1 MLSPSVPTDDMDV
14 SLPSNL
20 PAGSEDDADNSSESD
35 SDSDVSLYLRIWL
48 LMMNDFLRAL

>member
-20 PAGSEDDADNSSESD
+20 PAGSEDDADTSSESD
-35 SDSDVSLYLRIWL
+35 SDSDVSLYLIFDDEWFPMCP
-48 LMMNDFLRAL
+48 LM

>member
-35 SDSDVSLYLRIWL
+35 SDSDASLYLISDDEWFPMCHL
-48 LMMNDFLRAL
+48 I

>member
-20 PAGSEDDADNSSESD
+20 PAGSEDDADTSSESD
-35 SDSDVSLYLRIWL
+35 SDSDVSLYLIV
-48 LMMNDFLRAL
+48 DDE